1 MSKFCLYMFTYG
13 QDVKCA
19 KLDIV
24 LGDIMGYDGKRCKEC
39 KYRKEKKRK

>member
-13 QDVKCA
+13 QNVKCA

-24 LGDIMGYDGKRCKEC
+24 LGDIMGYDGKRCKDC